1 MTISKIN
8 RVPLLS
14 IDILDE
20 CTPEGQRLYEN
31 LLDNDDVFTLM
42 EDECLEG
49 SLIALS
55 DADVPVALLSK
66 SLWQAGRMTLARC
79 LRQRACQVRCNLDEF
94 DRWNLLAVCVEE
106 MPAEDWYCQGC
117 VN

>member
-42 EDECLEG
+42 EDEYLEG

-55 DADVPVALLSK
+55 DADVPVALPETGLDQK
-66 SLWQAGRMTLARC
+66 KLAMAAGP
-79 LRQRACQVRCNLDEF
+79 V
-94 DRWNLLAVCVEE
+94 W
-106 MPAEDWYCQGC
+106 P
-117 VN
+117 